1 MAVFSLTDSVVTNQ
15 DIVSHN
21 LELGQVVSYASKS
34 ALNILDTKTN
44 LVWQYAQVLRIVA
57 TEDQK
62 SIFSYLHPGCI
73 IHQWDVTGRTVLN
86 R

>member
-44 LVWQYAQVLRIVA
+44 LI
-57 TEDQK
+57 
-62 SIFSYLHPGCI
+62 
-73 IHQWDVTGRTVLN
+73 
-86 R
+86 